1 MDDKKTNTVR
11 IIIFAVVVIAIILI
25 MKLVMGA
32 VNVSTKYNEF
42 ASCLVEKQAKFYGA
56 FWCSHCQAQERRFG
70 MSRDTMEKA
79 GLYIECSNPD
89 RSQNELCQA
98 EKITGYPTWKF
109 ADGTVIAREL
119 ELKELGEK
127 TGCVLPSDTKEEK

>member
-1 MDDKKTNTVR
+1 
-11 IIIFAVVVIAIILI
+11 
-25 MKLVMGA
+25 MKLIIGA
-32 VNVSTKYNEF
+32 VSVSTKYNEF
-42 ASCLVEKQAKFYGA
+42 ASCLVEKQTKFYGA

-89 RSQNELCQA
+89 RSQNALCQA

-109 ADGTVIAREL
+109 ADDTIISREL
-119 ELKELGEK
+119 ELKELSEK
-127 TGCVLPSDTKEEK
+127 TGCALPSAEDKKK